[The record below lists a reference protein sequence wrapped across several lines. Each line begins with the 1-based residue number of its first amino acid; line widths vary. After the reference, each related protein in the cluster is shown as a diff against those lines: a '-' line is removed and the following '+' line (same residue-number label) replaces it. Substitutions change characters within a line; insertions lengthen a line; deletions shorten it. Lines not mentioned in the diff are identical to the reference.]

1 MSKIAI
7 KPVEP
12 KLLYYEVFCSQC
24 GHLLKGDIPSGIT
37 MFILGCLMCDYEQK
51 VDKDWLK
58 QWQAKK

>member
-1 MSKIAI
+1 MSKITV

-12 KLLYYEVFCSQC
+12 KLLSFEVFCSKC
-24 GHLLKGDIPSGIT
+24 GHQLKGDISSDIPT
-37 MFILGCLMCDYEQK
+37 FILGCLMCGHEQK